1 MVGSPYLPS
10 ALSALGS
17 SCVNWESNSSFP
29 QKPTTKVLIRESH
42 FAVAKSS
49 HLSLSST
56 GSFGF
61 RHLDFCEQ
69 RTALHK
75 PSCETDKD
83 LLRISTRMKPQPT
96 TLRRKSGSHSTYIF
110 KGCLKKRDPCSYRC
124 IRRMCWISSTA
135 QHTKLTGYRSLPG
148 INAKHTNGRRIRYSI
163 PPDNAT
169 WILSV
174 CNPIWILW
182 KARYQKIRLPR
193 YFPQVRIRKSSS
205 HVKCKLRWS
214 YASRFSSY
222 LTLPQF
228 FVS

>member
-110 KGCLKKRDPCSYRC
+110 KGCL
-124 IRRMCWISSTA
+124 
-135 QHTKLTGYRSLPG
+135 
-148 INAKHTNGRRIRYSI
+148 INRERHN
-163 PPDNAT
+163 
-169 WILSV
+169 
-174 CNPIWILW
+174 
-182 KARYQKIRLPR
+182 
-193 YFPQVRIRKSSS
+193 SSS
-205 HVKCKLRWS
+205 D
-214 YASRFSSY
+214 SSMF
-222 LTLPQF
+222 LWTMLWWECGSILLLLFFNLF
-228 FVS
+228 FVCFFFFVF